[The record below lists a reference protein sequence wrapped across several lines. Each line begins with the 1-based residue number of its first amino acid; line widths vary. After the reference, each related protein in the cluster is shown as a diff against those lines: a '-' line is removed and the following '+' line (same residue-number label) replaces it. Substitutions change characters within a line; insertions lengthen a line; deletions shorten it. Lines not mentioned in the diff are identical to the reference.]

1 MDFANPL
8 TSENVLDGFDFDSFL
23 HDNDGDNNGF
33 DFNTGFPSMEGAGEI
48 GAE

>member
-8 TSENVLDGFDFDSFL
+8 TSTDVLDSFDFDSFL
-23 HDNDGDNNGF
+23 HDNEGDPSAF
-33 DFNTGFPSMEGAGEI
+33 DFNAGAFTMEGGEI